1 MEPLY
6 KFDHSRLKFSLF
18 LTCYFSFSQREKEE
32 DKSHR
37 CAHNYP
43 QGEYAFAHTEW
54 QSIWQT
60 NCITCKKTYNGFV
73 RNQSL
78 NKLVLS
84 KSIST

>member
-18 LTCYFSFSQREKEE
+18 LTCYFSFSQREKEG

-54 QSIWQT
+54 QSI
-60 NCITCKKTYNGFV
+60 
-73 RNQSL
+73 
-78 NKLVLS
+78 
-84 KSIST
+84 